1 MNETIKNDSEN
12 ARQDVKNS
20 RLQRFAAWY
29 KAGPVAKLLVAIK
42 SRDKLTGKLSLL
54 VAIAALVATI
64 YEINQ
69 SQTVREATMFA
80 LVTER
85 LSLARQMDSDKRA
98 TRKEDTKDGK
108 VIWKCSSRSKQLS
121 AREGQIPVLERMA
134 RLDPSLSDI
143 VARDVNLVVARG
155 IRDKG
160 QELRGIDLKG
170 ADLSRADLHNT
181 NLRNGLLSGA
191 TLTGAELDKS
201 CLKDALLVDS
211 KLINTHFTKSDLS
224 GADLT
229 KAVLTDADL
238 YQANLNR
245 ATLTDAILEN
255 ADISGANFKRA
266 KGLTQLQLNSACAD
280 EDSPPINLPKEN
292 GEQLKWKHKGCE

>member
-1 MNETIKNDSEN
+1 MSKTVKHDSEDG
-12 ARQDVKNS
+12 RQNS
-20 RLQRFAAWY
+20 RLQQFTAWY
-29 KAGPVAKLLVAIK
+29 KAGPLNNLLAAIK
-42 SRDKLTGKLSLL
+42 SRGALTEKLSLL
-54 VAIAALVATI
+54 IAIAALVLTI
-64 YEINQ
+64 YEVNQ

-85 LSLARQMDSDKRA
+85 LSLARQMDSDKHA
-98 TRKEDTKDGK
+98 TRKEDTKNGK

-121 AREGQIPVLERMA
+121 AREGQIPILERMA
-134 RLDPSLSDI
+134 SLNPSLKDI

-155 IRDKG
+155 IRDKKE
-160 QELRGIDLKG
+160 ELRGIDLKG

-181 NLRNGLLSGA
+181 NLQNSLLSGA

-201 CLKDALLVDS
+201 CLKDALLVES

-224 GADLT
+224 SADLT

-238 YQANLNR
+238 YQANFNR
-245 ATLTDAILEN
+245 ATFTDAILKN

-266 KGLTQLQLNSACAD
+266 KGLTQHQLDSACAD
-280 EDSPPINLPKEN
+280 DDSPPINLPKEN
-292 GEQLKWKHKGCE
+292 GEQLKWKHKDCE